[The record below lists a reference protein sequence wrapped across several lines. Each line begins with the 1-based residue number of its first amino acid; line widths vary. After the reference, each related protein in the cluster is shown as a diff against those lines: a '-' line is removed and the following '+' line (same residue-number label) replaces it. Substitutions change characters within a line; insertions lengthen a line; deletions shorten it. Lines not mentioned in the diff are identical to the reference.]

1 MAKAGLNRMDM
12 PKQAVNDRI
21 QNFSEV
27 ATGYTPADA
36 HTEAARCLQC
46 KKRYCVEGCP
56 VNIDIPEF
64 ILALR
69 DGNMPEAARVLKKTN
84 SLPGVC
90 GRVCPQETQCEQA
103 CILNK
108 KEAPIAIGRLERFV
122 ADWERGHSAEVNLPK
137 SLKPKSGKKAA
148 VVGAGPAGLT
158 AAAELARLGHDVT
171 LFESLHT
178 AGGVLMYGIP
188 EFRLPKDI
196 VQGEIEYVKS
206 LGVTLELNSV
216 AGRLFSLEDLFK
228 QGFQAVFLATGAGL
242 PLFLN
247 VQGENLSG
255 VYSANEFLTRV
266 NLMKAHNFPSSDTP
280 VKKGR
285 KVAVIGGGNVAMDA
299 ARCALR
305 LGAEEV
311 SIVYRRSEL
320 ELPARK
326 EEVDNAR
333 EEGIKFHFLT
343 SPVRFLANEQGQ
355 VRAMECQKMAL
366 GEPDGS
372 GRRRPIPVGGSEFE
386 MDIDLAVIALGTRPN
401 PLVMQ
406 SAPDLQV
413 NSNGTVL
420 ADINGQTSHRAVWA
434 GGDIVTGSDTVISAM
449 GAAKRSAVVIDEY
462 LRSL

>member
-1 MAKAGLNRMDM
+1 MAKAGLNRIDM
-12 PKQAVNDRI
+12 PKQAVAKRI

-27 ATGYTPADA
+27 ATGYTPSDA
-36 HTEAARCLQC
+36 HIEAARCLQC

-69 DGNMPEAARVLKKTN
+69 EGDMTEAARILKKTN
-84 SLPGVC
+84 SLTGVC

-108 KEAPIAIGRLERFV
+108 KEVPIAIGRLERFV
-122 ADWERGHSAEVNLPK
+122 ADWEREHSAEVNLPK

-158 AAAELARLGHDVT
+158 ASAELARLGHDVT

-196 VQGEIEYVKS
+196 VQGEVEYVKS
-206 LGVTLELNSV
+206 LGVKIELNSV
-216 AGRLFSLEDLFK
+216 AGRLFSLDDLFK

-247 VQGENLSG
+247 VQGENLNG
-255 VYSANEFLTRV
+255 VYSANEFLTRI
-266 NLMKAHNFPSSDTP
+266 NLMKAHSFPEYDTP
-280 VKKGR
+280 VKKGK

-311 SIVYRRSEL
+311 SIIYRRSEV

-326 EEVDNAR
+326 EEVENAR

-343 SPVRFLANEQGQ
+343 SPVRFLANEQGK
-355 VRAMECQKMAL
+355 VRAMDCQKMEL
-366 GEPDGS
+366 GEPDAS
-372 GRRRPIPVGGSEFE
+372 GRRRPIPVDGSEFE
-386 MDIDLAVIALGTRPN
+386 MDIDLAIIALGTRPN

-413 NSNGTVL
+413 NPNGTV
-420 ADINGQTSHRAVWA
+420 AAGISGQTSHKAVWA

-449 GAAKRSAVVIDEY
+449 GAAKRSALVMDEY